1 MVGILTGYL
10 GSVELSGC
18 DVYDLLVVHSPDFR
32 KKEEV
37 ETFFVFEFITK
48 IYYLYDTLNYVQG

>member
-1 MVGILTGYL
+1 MFYFGMVGYF

-18 DVYDLLVVHSPDFR
+18 DVCDFLVVHNPEFT

-37 ETFFVFEFITK
+37 ETFFFFEFITK
-48 IYYLYDTLNYVQG
+48 NILLV